1 MNREASPAVRPSRN
15 ATADVVIVGAGI
27 VGAACA
33 AELAAHGLRVEVLDA
48 RGISGGATA
57 AGMGHLVVMNDS
69 PAEFALSRYSRDLWL
84 ELAPQL
90 RSRDAFSRCG
100 TLWVAADDE
109 ELDAARAMHAAL
121 AAQGIEGQLLDVA
134 SLRAAEPALAASMAG
149 GLRIEHDAIVYAPTV
164 AQWLLETSP
173 AAARIGLRLGRE
185 VARVD
190 AHRVM
195 LTNGEHLDAAHVIVA
210 NGIGA
215 RALLPALPIEPK
227 KGHLLITDR
236 YPGLIRHQLLE
247 LGYIK
252 SAHHATGTSVA
263 FNAQPRPTGQLLI
276 GSSRQFDTTDPAVEM
291 PVLAQMLA
299 RAARYLPALPTLNG
313 IRAWTGF
320 RAATPDG
327 LPLIGPA
334 GEFAPGVWLAA
345 GHEGL
350 GVTTSLA
357 TAKLL
362 AAQIVGTRAAI
373 PVDPYWPARFF
384 ERAGNVGDANDVR
397 GSDASNG
404 ASCTPGAPATAD
416 TLATPGA
423 HSKDA

>member
-1 MNREASPAVRPSRN
+1 MGYPDRMSPDAL
-15 ATADVVIVGAGI
+15 IIGAGI

-33 AELAAHGLRVEVLDA
+33 AELAALGLRVDVLDA
-48 RGISGGATA
+48 ERIGGGATA
-57 AGMGHLVVMNDS
+57 AGMGHIVVMNDS
-69 PAEFALSRYSRDLWL
+69 PAEFALSRYSRELWL

-90 RSRDAFSRCG
+90 RTRDAFARCG

-109 ELDAARAMHAAL
+109 EWQAARAMHAAFVSQGV
-121 AAQGIEGQLLDVA
+121 AAQLVDA
-134 SLRAAEPALAASMAG
+134 ADLRACEPALAPSMAG
-149 GLRIEHDAIVYAPTV
+149 GLRIEHDSIVYAPT
-164 AQWLLETSP
+164 AAEWLLAQSP
-173 AAARIGLRLGRE
+173 HAANIGVRLGAP
-185 VARVD
+185 VASID
-190 AHRVM
+190 AGGVV
-195 LTNGEHLDAAHVIVA
+195 LASGERISAAHVVVA
-210 NGIGA
+210 NGLGA
-215 RALLPALPIEPK
+215 PQLLPSLPMQPK

-276 GSSRQFDTTDPAVEM
+276 GSSRQFETTDPAVEM
-291 PVLAQMLA
+291 PVLAQMLQ
-299 RAARYLPALPTLNG
+299 RAAQYLPALPTLSG

-320 RAATPDG
+320 RAASPDG

-334 GEFAPGVWLAA
+334 GEFAPDVGSGSTSRVWLAV

-362 AAQIVGTRAAI
+362 AAQITGHAAPI
-373 PVDPYWPARFF
+373 PFEPYLPVRFA
-384 ERAGNVGDANDVR
+384 EQV
-397 GSDASNG
+397 
-404 ASCTPGAPATAD
+404 
-416 TLATPGA
+416 A
-423 HSKDA
+423 HD